1 MDDVLVRIDPLAQA
15 VTGVEC
21 SRIAWRIVLGP
32 VDHVR
37 GPGRG
42 VPCIARAAV
51 DAGEVAQPFHPVELP
66 VPFAVAWIAHR
77 PVNAAISPRGIERYA
92 DERKVVADARV
103 GIHNVAPRR
112 KREIT
117 D

>member
-51 DAGEVAQPFHPVELP
+51 DAGEVAQPFNPVELP

-77 PVNAAISPRGIERYA
+77 PVNAAISPRGDRKSTRLNSSHVAISYA
-92 DERKVVADARV
+92 VFCLKTKSWS
-103 GIHNVAPRR
+103 G
-112 KREIT
+112 T
-117 D
+117 